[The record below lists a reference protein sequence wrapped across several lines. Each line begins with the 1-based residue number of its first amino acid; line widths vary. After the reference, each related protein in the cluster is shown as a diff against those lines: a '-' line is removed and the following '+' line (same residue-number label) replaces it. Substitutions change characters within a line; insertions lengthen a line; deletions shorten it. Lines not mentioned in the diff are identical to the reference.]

1 MRTHGFLGDA
11 GGFAHSGDSLLP
23 MPARRGP
30 LLIPT
35 RPLQFPSLSHLD
47 ERVAKI
53 TEHARTIDG
62 LRPLTITWALRSY
75 RSLRRFLVESR
86 EDVAFLSGDLDRQLH
101 SLSAWIGWL
110 RTRGVSRVAI
120 NNYWRGASSVFRWIS
135 SDDGSVNPF
144 ALVRAPKVGRMNPRC
159 LTKSDAERLLLF
171 VRNFSW
177 KSRLVQT
184 RNVAIIGLML
194 LAGLRRGEVVR
205 LQYAD
210 VNIED
215 GTIRITAGKGR
226 HGGKDRTCY
235 MPPQLRAILAAYIAE
250 RRRAGRTHATFLTC
264 AQEDRGITEQPV
276 RRVCD
281 LAAISL
287 DLRLTPHVLRHT
299 YATLLRQAGVP
310 DRVSMELLGHTSLTM
325 LQRYSHVFSGEQAR
339 EAGKLLLDI
348 DP

>member
-1 MRTHGFLGDA
+1 MNTHDLPGGTAGFS
-11 GGFAHSGDSLLP
+11 GGSP
-23 MPARRGP
+23 VPIRVRRGP

-47 ERVAKI
+47 ERVAEI
-53 TEHARTIDG
+53 AEHTRAVDG

-86 EDVAFLSGDLDRQLH
+86 EDAAFLSGDVNRQLRA
-101 SLSAWIGWL
+101 LDQWIGWL
-110 RTRGVSRVAI
+110 RLRGVSRVAI
-120 NNYWRGASSVFRWIS
+120 NNYWRGASSIFRWIS

-144 ALVRAPKVGRMNPRC
+144 TLVQAPKVGRMNPRC
-159 LTKSDAERLLLF
+159 LTKSDAERLLIF

-177 KSRLVQT
+177 KNRLVQT
-184 RNVAIIGLML
+184 RNLAIIGVML

-210 VNIED
+210 VNMEE

-226 HGGKDRTCY
+226 YGGKDRTCY
-235 MPPQLRAILAAYIAE
+235 MPPQLRTILAAYIAE
-250 RRRAGRTHATFLTC
+250 RRRAGRTHAAFLTC
-264 AQEDRGITEQPV
+264 AGEDRGVTEQPV

-281 LAAISL
+281 LAARSL
-287 DLRLTPHVLRHT
+287 GLRLTPHVLRHT

-310 DRVSMELLGHTSLTM
+310 DRVSMELLGHTSLAM
-325 LQRYSHVFSGEQAR
+325 LQRYSHVFSGEHLR
-339 EAGKLLLDI
+339 EASKLHLEA
-348 DP
+348 